1 MKSLEDTIRELNK
14 KYKNRPSPLS
24 EQYRRGEGSV
34 NFISQTNQTKSSRD
48 PRDLLVGDFKP
59 LPKGF

>member
-1 MKSLEDTIRELNK
+1 MKSLEDTIRELQKRNK
-14 KYKNRPSPLS
+14 NKPSPLS

-34 NFISQTNQTKSSRD
+34 NFIPQTTQNKLNRD
-48 PRDLLVGDFKP
+48 PRDLLIGDFKP